1 MLRKHK
7 NKKNT
12 HKQAFKRVLGAL
24 FLAILVLGQ
33 HPVIAEASS
42 VSSGALLR
50 LANESRKQAGLQELK
65 QSDQLKQAAEAK
77 AKDMFKNDY
86 FAHTSPKGLTP
97 WHWIKQAG
105 YQYSFAGEN
114 LAINYES
121 AESQHK
127 AWMKSA
133 THRANILSDKYQE
146 IGVAVVAGKIDG
158 KEALVTVQ
166 VFASPKVAP
175 VVTKPKEYLP
185 TTETLVADVKGVE
198 AELREVVKEPSKEV
212 TKATPVS
219 MVTSL
224 TEPHTAPIV
233 IRETT
238 QAPSELTLYIFLTV
252 ILLQLVIIAT
262 TMPFLYQANQ
272 RLWTLSRI
280 AKIKIEPVVWISEE
294 AFSGIHAFDI
304 HRPKAL

>member
-1 MLRKHK
+1 MVIFVFGQ
-7 NKKNT
+7 NPS
-12 HKQAFKRVLGAL
+12 
-24 FLAILVLGQ
+24 LV
-33 HPVIAEASS
+33 EASS
-42 VSSGALLR
+42 VTSGALLR

-127 AWMKSA
+127 AWMKST

-146 IGVAVVAGKIDG
+146 VGVAVVAGKIDG

-166 VFASPKVAP
+166 VFASPKVIP
-175 VVTKPKEYLP
+175 VATKPKEYLP
-185 TTETLVADVKGVE
+185 TTEALVADVKGVE
-198 AELREVVKEPSKEV
+198 AELREAIVSNPQEEV
-212 TKATPVS
+212 TVAPVS

-224 TEPHTAPIV
+224 TEPTAAPIA
-233 IRETT
+233 IREAA
-238 QAPSELTLYIFLTV
+238 QAPSELTLYIFLTM
-252 ILLQLVIIAT
+252 ILLQIVILAT
-262 TMPFLYQANQ
+262 AMPFLYQAIEK
-272 RLWTLSRI
+272 LWTLGRI
-280 AKIKIEPVVWISEE
+280 ARIKIEPVVWIPEE

>member
-1 MLRKHK
+1 MLITKPK
-7 NKKNT
+7 NKKNSS
-12 HKQAFKRVLGAL
+12 KQAFKRILGVL
-24 FLAILVLGQ
+24 FLVIFVFGQ
-33 HPVIAEASS
+33 SPAVVEASS
-42 VSSGALLR
+42 VSAGALLR
-50 LANESRKQAGLQELK
+50 LTNDSRKQAGLQQLK

-127 AWMKSA
+127 AWMKST

-146 IGVAVVAGKIDG
+146 IGVAVVSGKIDG

-166 VFASPKVAP
+166 LFASPKIAP
-175 VVTKPKEYLP
+175 VVSKPQEHIP
-185 TTETLVADVKGVE
+185 STETLVANVKGVE
-198 AELREVVKEPSKEV
+198 AEIRQVIIGEPQPEI
-212 TKATPVS
+212 TAAPVS
-219 MVTSL
+219 MITSL
-224 TEPHTAPIV
+224 TEPTTPSIV
-233 IRETT
+233 IREKIEV
-238 QAPSELTLYIFLTV
+238 QSELTLYIFLTM
-252 ILLQLVIIAT
+252 ILLQMVMVAT
-262 TMPFLYQANQ
+262 SMPFLYQAIEK
-272 RLWTLSRI
+272 LWTVFRI
-280 AKIKIEPVVWISEE
+280 TRIKIEPAWSPQEVFGGV
-294 AFSGIHAFDI
+294 HAFDI